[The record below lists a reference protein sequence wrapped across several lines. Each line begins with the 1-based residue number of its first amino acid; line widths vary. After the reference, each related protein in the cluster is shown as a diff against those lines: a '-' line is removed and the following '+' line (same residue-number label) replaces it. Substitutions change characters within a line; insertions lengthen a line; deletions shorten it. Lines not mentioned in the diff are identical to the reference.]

1 MSLSIAAAVPAA
13 NLISV
18 VLFTAVHTPKNV
30 PFDVYISLFFTS
42 ASVAAVPSTVNTAS
56 PSVADKV
63 LSLLTIPVL
72 VKSNVSTI
80 EKAIAFEDVVEYTN
94 DKSYH

>member
-1 MSLSIAAAVPAA
+1 MSAAVPAA

-30 PFDVYISLFFTS
+30 VEPSSFNLYISLFFTS
-42 ASVAAVPSTVNTAS
+42 ASVAAVPPTVNTAF
-56 PSVADKV
+56 PSVADNV

-72 VKSNVSTI
+72 VKQL
-80 EKAIAFEDVVEYTN
+80 K
-94 DKSYH
+94 KP